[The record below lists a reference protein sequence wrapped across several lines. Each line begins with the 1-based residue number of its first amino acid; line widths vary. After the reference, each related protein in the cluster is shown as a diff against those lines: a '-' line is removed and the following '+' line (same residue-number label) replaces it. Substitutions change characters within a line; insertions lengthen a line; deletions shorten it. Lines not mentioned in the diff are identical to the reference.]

1 MNRLAASLSIFG
13 LLALAACAKPE
24 PVPAEPAA
32 VAPAAEPAPVSLP
45 ASTAEPAPPPAPEA
59 AKNDPAVI
67 NFEGF
72 GPAKFGTDE
81 EQVRMAWGRPLDGA
95 PNTMDGPGACYYL
108 YMDPSPEQGGIAFMF
123 EGAQFVRYD
132 VDSPM
137 HVAPGDLAV
146 GMAAAD
152 VEARFPGRVESQS
165 HKYDPTGR
173 YLIVS
178 PEDGGDNRL
187 LFEVDGA
194 GVITQ
199 WRIGRQPQVLYVE
212 GCA

>member
-1 MNRLAASLSIFG
+1 MNRLAVSLSVAG
-13 LLALAACAKPE
+13 LLVLAACAKPE
-24 PVPAEPAA
+24 PAPAETPAA
-32 VAPAAEPAPVSLP
+32 TAPAADPAPVVEPAPAP
-45 ASTAEPAPPPAPEA
+45 ADPVPVA

-81 EQVRMAWGRPLDGA
+81 EQVRMSWGRPLEGA
-95 PNTMDGPGACYYL
+95 PNGTDGPGACYYL
-108 YMDPSPEQGGIAFMF
+108 YMDPRPEQGGIAFMF

-146 GMAAAD
+146 GMTAAD
-152 VEARFPGRVESQS
+152 VEARFPGRVESQP

-194 GVITQ
+194 GVITE